1 LNLDLFWLLLVLAA
15 IAILVFRHLK
25 LKTKKFASNSS
36 QKEDSNA
43 IISQLSMLEER
54 TKQLGG
60 LEEKIEKIRDRQD
73 SESKELR
80 ERLYD
85 EYSKRLQESIELLK
99 ETYAK
104 MNSTTSGAFRE
115 IANQSAEV
123 AKQINVTTA
132 DAFRQMTD
140 HNVEVYKQTG
150 ASTINALKEITSR
163 NTDALQQTAAQMN
176 MSTSNAFKEITNRN
190 LEVYK
195 QTAAQLSNMIFKLEG
210 AFKVLEEREHTQM
223 RCEIEELRHKVTEL
237 ERDPLKVQLEELSEA
252 RNAQAVHEQSVRKI
266 TTIFWP
272 NNGEVKFNE
281 KVGQYVPDV
290 LITNHKLKIVADEVT
305 TEEVVSLKEKVKK
318 VAEYMR
324 GLNANVGYV
333 IIPNAGIEVEVLRE
347 IKRTVAERGLYVVR
361 ITEFAV
367 HLQVW
372 YDVSTTGIID
382 FGSLVERGRNFLQ
395 ILEPIFEEFTA
406 IMQNL
411 EQRDERD
418 FKYRQNR
425 YKEIKFY
432 PGKILN
438 ALEKVPKELE

>member
-1 LNLDLFWLLLVLAA
+1 MNLDLFWLLLVLAA